1 MGWLTQKKVI
11 IELSFYVS
19 QPILYSPSCI
29 IVVIGRQVE
38 QHRGSISR
46 YLYEIR
52 CQVREVI
59 ISVPP
64 RYPRYRLAPLRSLQL
79 SESPP
84 VSHYA
89 QIVLGRHADSV
100 REDPSEL
107 PFAQARFHGHVLNTD
122 ISPQS
127 LAVPMARFRRLR
139 LRLSA
144 SMLARRSRKN
154 LSINSKHSS
163 GVSASPIRSSRV
175 MRPVS
180 PMSATL
186 TTRP

>member
-11 IELSFYVS
+11 IKLSFYVS

-64 RYPRYRLAPLRSLQL
+64 RYSRYRLASLRSLQL

-89 QIVLGRHADSV
+89 QIVLGGACRQC
-100 REDPSEL
+100 P
-107 PFAQARFHGHVLNTD
+107 
-122 ISPQS
+122 
-127 LAVPMARFRRLR
+127 
-139 LRLSA
+139 
-144 SMLARRSRKN
+144 RRSFRTAVCSN
-154 LSINSKHSS
+154 TLPWPCPQYGHLASVFGRTQWH
-163 GVSASPIRSSRV
+163 VSD
-175 MRPVS
+175 VS
-180 PMSATL
+180 D
-186 TTRP
+186 

>member
-11 IELSFYVS
+11 IKLSFYVS

-64 RYPRYRLAPLRSLQL
+64 RYSRYRLASLRSLQL

-127 LAVPMARFRRLR
+127 LAVRNGTFQT
-139 LRLSA
+139 SQIEVV
-144 SMLARRSRKN
+144 
-154 LSINSKHSS
+154 SIDALPGS
-163 GVSASPIRSSRV
+163 
-175 MRPVS
+175 
-180 PMSATL
+180 
-186 TTRP
+186 